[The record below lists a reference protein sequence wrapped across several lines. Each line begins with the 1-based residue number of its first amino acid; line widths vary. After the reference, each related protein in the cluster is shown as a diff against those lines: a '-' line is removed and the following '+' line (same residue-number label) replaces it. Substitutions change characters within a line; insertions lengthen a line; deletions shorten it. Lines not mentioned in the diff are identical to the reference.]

1 MKIGILGQGISG
13 LFLALMIKKDNP
25 KIEVT
30 VIDKN
35 MFPGKKMLATGNG
48 RFNVGNFDINSYSYN
63 NSIGDRIV
71 FDMGGPEGLCD
82 YLSEIGIQTRR
93 LGNLIYPYSLSA
105 KNTLTYLLSLLNSY
119 KVEFIN
125 NETVLDYVTTK
136 NKVRVKTNKKEFVF
150 DKFVISSG
158 GAANPNL
165 GGDTKIYDVLKSHG
179 YKINTLR
186 VGLCPIKT
194 VEETRTIE
202 SERLK
207 AKIKLIIDKEIKYEE
222 EGEVLIKKDGLS
234 GIAIFNAASMISR
247 NKKFKK
253 AIISLDIAPEYESE
267 ELMFILKKSLKRKN
281 IEVLQGFYNIPTAK
295 YILKRLKLSEE
306 EMLEEKN
313 ISDIVTIIKNLTFT
327 YLGHYSFKDSQITI
341 GGLSLDEIDENLSSK
356 REEGIYF
363 TGEVI
368 DIDGLCGGYNIMF
381 AIASAYKVAEDIKRS
396 WI

>member
-1 MKIGILGQGISG
+1 
-13 LFLALMIKKDNP
+13 
-25 KIEVT
+25 
-30 VIDKN
+30 
-35 MFPGKKMLATGNG
+35 
-48 RFNVGNFDINSYSYN
+48 
-63 NSIGDRIV
+63 
-71 FDMGGPEGLCD
+71 
-82 YLSEIGIQTRR
+82 
-93 LGNLIYPYSLSA
+93 
-105 KNTLTYLLSLLNSY
+105 
-119 KVEFIN
+119 
-125 NETVLDYVTTK
+125 
-136 NKVRVKTNKKEFVF
+136 
-150 DKFVISSG
+150 
-158 GAANPNL
+158 
-165 GGDTKIYDVLKSHG
+165 
-179 YKINTLR
+179 
-186 VGLCPIKT
+186 
-194 VEETRTIE
+194 
-202 SERLK
+202 
-207 AKIKLIIDKEIKYEE
+207 
-222 EGEVLIKKDGLS
+222 
-234 GIAIFNAASMISR
+234 MISR

-253 AIISLDIAPEYESE
+253 AIISLDIAPEYDPE
-267 ELMFILKKSLKRKN
+267 ELTFILKKSLKRKN

>member
-48 RFNVGNFDINSYSYN
+48 RFNAGNFDINSYSYN

-125 NETVLDYVTTK
+125 NETVFDYVTTK

-207 AKIKLIIDKEIKYEE
+207 AKVKLIIDKEIKY
-222 EGEVLIKKDGLS
+222 
-234 GIAIFNAASMISR
+234 
-247 NKKFKK
+247 
-253 AIISLDIAPEYESE
+253 
-267 ELMFILKKSLKRKN
+267 
-281 IEVLQGFYNIPTAK
+281 
-295 YILKRLKLSEE
+295 
-306 EMLEEKN
+306 
-313 ISDIVTIIKNLTFT
+313 
-327 YLGHYSFKDSQITI
+327 
-341 GGLSLDEIDENLSSK
+341 
-356 REEGIYF
+356 
-363 TGEVI
+363 
-368 DIDGLCGGYNIMF
+368 
-381 AIASAYKVAEDIKRS
+381 
-396 WI
+396 